1 MSDRIK
7 IDARGEQCPMPVV
20 KAKKV
25 LDRAV
30 RGDVIEIHVDNDMA
44 VQNLGKMAN
53 SQNCPSSHEQVDS
66 KHYIVRIEAGGDGSA
81 AAALQADPE
90 TAAAVGRR
98 ITIAV
103 IDSAAMG
110 SGDEKLG
117 RILMKGF
124 VYALGQ
130 LDELPAK
137 ILLYNSGIF
146 LTTEGSDSL
155 ADLKSMQAQ
164 GVEIFSCGT
173 CLDFYE
179 RKDKLLVGDISNMYQ
194 IVEAMAQADHVMRP

>member
-7 IDARGEQCPMPVV
+7 IDARGEQCPVPVV
-20 KAKKV
+20 KAKKA

-44 VQNLGKMAN
+44 VQNLGKMAK
-53 SQNCPSSHEQVDS
+53 SQNCPSTNEQVDS
-66 KHYIVRIEAGGDGSA
+66 KHFIVRIEAGGDGSA
-81 AAALQADPE
+81 LADLQAEPGAAA
-90 TAAAVGRR
+90 AAGRKQ
-98 ITIAV
+98 TVAV

-110 SGDEKLG
+110 TGDEKLG

-124 VYALGQ
+124 LYALSQ
-130 LDELPAK
+130 LTELPAK
-137 ILLYNSGIF
+137 ILFYNSGVY

-155 ADLKSMQAQ
+155 DDLKSMQEQ

-194 IVEAMAQADHVMRP
+194 IVEAMAQADHVIRP